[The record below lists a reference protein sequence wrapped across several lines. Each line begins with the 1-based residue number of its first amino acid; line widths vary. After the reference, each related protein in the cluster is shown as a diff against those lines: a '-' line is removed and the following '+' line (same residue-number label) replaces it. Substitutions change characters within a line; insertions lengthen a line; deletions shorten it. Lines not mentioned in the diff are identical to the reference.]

1 MRRWLF
7 VLQCWLEHVWLGGA
21 LRIGRLMAISQ
32 SATPDDSMRVLVHI
46 ANYNG
51 NAWIREA
58 IRSIQNQTHQNWGLL
73 VIDDGSTDNSAD
85 LVRNIARGDNRIRL
99 VENEENV
106 GTALTHNRAISA
118 FLSESEWE
126 AFCILDCDD
135 VASEDW
141 LGVGVFAIRLGAIG
155 LRPILSRFD
164 ENLEQKQWD
173 YIGCNQTFWSREVFD
188 CLGWY
193 RLKPHMYDHDFMER
207 AKRYAALRGK
217 FILQS
222 SRPLQSMRMRG
233 NNQSLDKKSSLEL
246 QAEKQS
252 VEWARNAMDLDGLF
266 VPLNGET
273 PR

>member
-7 VLQCWLEHVWLGGA
+7 ALQCWLEQVWLGGA
-21 LRIGRLMAISQ
+21 LRIGRMMAISQ
-32 SATPDDSMRVLVHI
+32 CATSDDSVRVLVHI

-51 NAWIREA
+51 KEWVQEA

-85 LVRNIARGDNRIRL
+85 LVRSITLGDDRIRL

-106 GTALTHNRAISA
+106 GTARTHNRAISA
-118 FLSESEWE
+118 FHSEAEWK

-141 LGVGVFAIRLGAIG
+141 LSVGVCAIRLGAIG
-155 LRPILSRFD
+155 LRPTLSRFD
-164 ENLEQKQWD
+164 ENLEQKQWE
-173 YIGCNQTFWSREVFD
+173 YIGCNQTFWSREVFEG
-188 CLGWY
+188 LGWY
-193 RLKPHMYDHDFMER
+193 RLKPHMYDHDFLER
-207 AKRYAALRGK
+207 AKRYAVLQGK

-222 SRPLQSMRMRG
+222 SRPLQRMRMRG
-233 NNQSLDKKSSLEL
+233 NNQSLGKKSSLEL
-246 QAEKQS
+246 QAERES
-252 VEWARNAMDLDGLF
+252 VEWARNTKNLDGLF
-266 VPLNGET
+266 VPVDGET